1 MDKKRTEQIRA
12 EFEAIESPNARFI
25 DNQMYIAAQVQNC
38 LERKG
43 WTQKKLAEEAGLRP
57 SQISE
62 IISGEANPT
71 LKTIS
76 ALEDALCENVI
87 VAPDFF
93 MEELEE
99 QGIIVQSISMDTI
112 SASYNQEDEVSQF
125 VADES
130 FSFNFFNEKKGEM
143 EVDAAEDT
151 TNMNPFNYRK
161 AS

>member
-1 MDKKRTEQIRA
+1 
-12 EFEAIESPNARFI
+12 
-25 DNQMYIAAQVQNC
+25 MYIAAQVQNC

>member
-1 MDKKRTEQIRA
+1 MDEKRTKQIRA

-151 TNMNPFNYRK
+151 TNMNLFNYRK

>member
-1 MDKKRTEQIRA
+1 MDKKRTKQIRA

-125 VADES
+125 VSDES

-151 TNMNPFNYRK
+151 TNMNLFNYRI